1 MASQAMSNIR
11 PKLNVGAVLLAVF
24 LAAAT
29 ADQTP
34 DGAVRGV
41 ALDAT
46 GAGLP
51 GALVRL
57 LDSASNAVITRGS
70 ADSEGKFQIGAVP
83 SGSYTVVL
91 WVQGFRARRVPAVIR
106 TGEISDVG
114 KLRLGL
120 AGCDAP
126 GVICDSF
133 GTDPPDS
140 IVSKAY
146 LQVKDGCEV
155 ALAVGKVACPDS
167 ARGRTAETELR
178 LMKIGGGIYLSA
190 MNGAALAQPN
200 LPRPDC
206 RDANPTESVVRID
219 GLGPGDD
226 ICVQGHDRH
235 WSHVFFM
242 ENVLPDST
250 LVEVWQVT
258 RRR

>member
-1 MASQAMSNIR
+1 MFRSRSGHNPALVMALLATASHGESQA
-11 PKLNVGAVLLAVF
+11 LA
-24 LAAAT
+24 
-29 ADQTP
+29 
-34 DGAVRGV
+34 RGV
-41 ALDAT
+41 KGVAVDAT

-190 MNGAALAQPN
+190 MNGAALAQAN
-200 LPRPDC
+200 LPRSDC
-206 RDANPTESVVRID
+206 RDANASESVVRTD
-219 GLGPGDD
+219 GFGPGDD
-226 ICVQGHDRH
+226 ICVQTHD
-235 WSHVFFM
+235 WSHLFFV
-242 ENVLPDST
+242 EDVGLGSQG
-250 LVEVWQVT
+250 VEVWQVT